1 MDLGEYL
8 RNARQNKKMSLRAVE
23 KETGISNPYLSQLES
38 GKIQQPSPTVLHKL
52 AGLFG
57 IDYSTTMRLA
67 GYPVPVAPAASPG
80 GEDSLAARLGPVT
93 DDEAGRLEEYLAFLR
108 SRQKGGRRT

>member
-52 AGLFG
+52 ADLLG
-57 IDYSTTMRLA
+57 IDYSTAMRLA
-67 GYPVPVAPAASPG
+67 GYPVPATPAASPR
-80 GEDSLAARLGPVT
+80 ENSLAARLGPVT

-108 SRQKGGRRT
+108 SRQNGGRRT